1 MNKNKKNILPITYE
15 NYISNNIELPKYK
28 VPELK
33 QACRE
38 NKLYVT
44 GKKSILVD
52 RLTKLY
58 NETKSSVLIQ
68 KYLRKLFVIRWFKLK
83 GPAFKNRTL
92 CNNTSDFIT
101 MECIHEIPIHYFI
114 SIMESNKFIYGY
126 DISSLMTSIIMHNKT
141 KNPYTRDKFS
151 KRCIDNIK
159 RLFNITCILFPDF
172 KKENSKL
179 LIKRERY
186 NRTMLH
192 TRGHRNN
199 HNIIRLNASNYEYLP
214 RYNPNAFREGR
225 EDLIPIWNRIIN
237 IRRTTIQ
244 ERIENLFMEIDLLG
258 NYTQSSWFSQL
269 TYNQYVRFYRY
280 LQDIWNFRSNM
291 SFETKMNLCPFY
303 NPFDGIFPP
312 GAEISQEVIKI
323 GCLIVFENF
332 VYCGINEDFRR
343 IGTFHALSA
352 LTLVSEQARQSIPWL
367 YESVSFS
374 T

>member
-1 MNKNKKNILPITYE
+1 MSKNKKNILPITYE
-15 NYISNNIELPKYK
+15 NYISNSIELSKYK
-28 VPELK
+28 IPELK

-38 NKLYVT
+38 NKLHVT
-44 GKKSILVD
+44 GKKSILTD

-58 NETKSSVLIQ
+58 DETKSSILIQ
-68 KYLRKLFVIRWFKLK
+68 KYLRKLFVLRWFKLK
-83 GPAFKNRTL
+83 GSAFKNRKL

-101 MECIHEIPIHYFI
+101 MECIHEIPIHNFI
-114 SIMESNKFIYGY
+114 SIMDSNKFIYGY
-126 DISSLMTSIIMHNKT
+126 DITSLMTSIVMHNKI
-141 KNPYTRDKFS
+141 KNPYTRDRFS
-151 KRCIDNIK
+151 KRCIENIK
-159 RLFNITCILFPDF
+159 RLFQLTCILFPDF
-172 KKENSKL
+172 KQENSKL
-179 LIKRERY
+179 IVKKREHT
-186 NRTMLH
+186 NRHLLQRH
-192 TRGHRNN
+192 TRNY
-199 HNIIRLNASNYEYLP
+199 IRLNADNYEYRP
-214 RYNPNAFREGR
+214 RYNPNAFRDER
-225 EDLIPIWNRIIN
+225 EDLIPIWNRITN

-291 SFETKMNLCPFY
+291 SIETKINLCPFY
-303 NPFDGIFPP
+303 NPFDGVFPA
-312 GAEISQEVIKI
+312 GAEINQEVIKI

-352 LTLVSEQARQSIPWL
+352 LTLVSEPARQSLPWL

>member
-1 MNKNKKNILPITYE
+1 MSKNKKNILPITYE
-15 NYISNNIELPKYK
+15 NYISNSIELSKYK
-28 VPELK
+28 IPELK

-38 NKLYVT
+38 NKLHVT
-44 GKKSILVD
+44 GKKSILID
-52 RLTKLY
+52 RITKLY
-58 NETKSSVLIQ
+58 NETKSSILIQ
-68 KYLRKLFVIRWFKLK
+68 KYLRRLFVIRWFKFK
-83 GPAFKNRTL
+83 GPALKNRTL

-101 MECIHEIPIHYFI
+101 MESINEIPINNFI
-114 SIMESNKFIYGY
+114 SIMDANKFIYGY
-126 DISSLMTSIIMHNKT
+126 DIISLITSIIMHNKT

-151 KRCIDNIK
+151 KRTIEKIK

-179 LIKRERY
+179 IIKRERHPRSLL
-186 NRTMLH
+186 NR
-192 TRGHRNN
+192 NSY
-199 HNIIRLNASNYEYLP
+199 NIIRLNANNYEYRP
-214 RYNPNAFREGR
+214 RYNPNAFRDGR
-225 EDLIPIWNRIIN
+225 EDLIPIWNRINN

-291 SFETKMNLCPFY
+291 SFETKINICPFY
-303 NPFDGIFPP
+303 NPFDGVFPA
-312 GAEISQEVIKI
+312 GAEINQEVIKI

-332 VYCGINEDFRR
+332 VYCGINEDYKK

-352 LTLVSEQARQSIPWL
+352 LTLVSENARQALPWL
-367 YESVSFS
+367 YESVSFA